1 MAGKVSL
8 LPDHHEDANADTTGE
23 ARVALVDRYESPS
36 GDEVVL
42 DGARGTFVCKRLA
55 KKSSSAGR

>member
-1 MAGKVSL
+1 L